1 MEYQKIA
8 NVIDDT
14 SNQPFKFRTRNWV
27 EINDESIGA
36 YNVNSQIKFKTTML
50 KSSLCDYSDAC
61 ILVKGTISAINT
73 AAAGAALNNNDRKV
87 IFKNC
92 ARFTNCISEINNTQ
106 IDNAKDIDIVMSMY
120 NLIEYSDN
128 YAKTTGSLWQYCKD
142 IPARDANDEITEF
155 RRGNTTDSFNFKA
168 KMTGQTGDDG
178 TKDVERMLLL
188 KHLSNFW
195 RTLEMP
201 LINCEVS
208 LILTWSSTCVLIA
221 TNIPNQIAT
230 FAITDAKLY
239 VPVVTL
245 STQENT
251 KFLQQLKLG
260 FKRVINWNKYLS
272 KPELL
277 AQNKNLNHLIEPSF
291 QGVNRLFVLAFEND
305 DDRTSDEKYYLPT
318 IEIKDYNIMINGEN
332 FFDQPIKNNKV
343 TYENIR
349 KIATG
354 QGDDYTTGCLL
365 DYSYFAN
372 TYKMIAVDLSKQQ
385 ALDADPRA
393 IQQINFTANLDRA
406 GNTRVY
412 FILEEAKETILDFSQ
427 GTVKVL

>member
-8 NVIDDT
+8 NLIDDT
-14 SNQPFKFRTRNWV
+14 SNQPSKFRTRNWV
-27 EINDESIGA
+27 EINDESRGA

-50 KSSLCDYSDAC
+50 KSSFCDYSDAY
-61 ILVKGTISAINT
+61 ILVKGTITINGR
-73 AAAGAALNNNDRKV
+73 GADVATRQADERNKGV
-87 IFKNC
+87 SFKNC
-92 ARFTNCISEINNTQ
+92 APFINCISEINNTQ
-106 IDNAKDIDIVMSMY
+106 IDNSKDIDIVMPNY

-128 YAKTTGSLWQYCKD
+128 YAKTSGSLWQYFINEPDDNNIEDSKSFKSKIKITGKTLNNNNNVKD
-142 IPARDANDEITEF
+142 IEII
-155 RRGNTTDSFNFKA
+155 
-168 KMTGQTGDDG
+168 
-178 TKDVERMLLL
+178 VPL
-188 KHLSNFW
+188 KYLSNFW

-201 LINCEVS
+201 LINCEVN
-208 LILTWSSTCVLIA
+208 LILTWSSTCVI
-221 TNIPNQIAT
+221 TNSNGAVA
-230 FAITDAKLY
+230 FAITDTKLY

-251 KFLQQLKLG
+251 KLLQQLKSG
-260 FKRVINWNKYLS
+260 FKRVINWNKYLL

-277 AQNKNLNHLIEPSF
+277 AQIPNLNHLVEPSF
-291 QGVNRLFVLAFEND
+291 QGVNRIFVLAFEND
-305 DDRTSDEKYYLPT
+305 NHRTIHDRYYLPNV
-318 IEIKDYNIMINGEN
+318 EIKDYNIMINGKN

-365 DYSYFAN
+365 DYPYFAD

-385 ALDADPRA
+385 ALDASPRA

-412 FILEEAKETILDFSQ
+412 FILEEAK
-427 GTVKVL
+427 

>member
-1 MEYQKIA
+1 M
-8 NVIDDT
+8 
-14 SNQPFKFRTRNWV
+14 P
-27 EINDESIGA
+27 
-36 YNVNSQIKFKTTML
+36 
-50 KSSLCDYSDAC
+50 
-61 ILVKGTISAINT
+61 
-73 AAAGAALNNNDRKV
+73 
-87 IFKNC
+87 
-92 ARFTNCISEINNTQ
+92 
-106 IDNAKDIDIVMSMY
+106 MY

-142 IPARDANDEITEF
+142 IPARNNGAIVIFAEN
-155 RRGNTTDSFNFKA
+155 NLTDSFNFKV
-168 KMTGQTGDDG
+168 KITGQTGDVG
-178 TKDVERMLLL
+178 TKDVEIMVPL
-188 KHLSNFW
+188 KYLSSFW

-201 LINCEVS
+201 LINCEFN
-208 LILTWSSTCVLIA
+208 LILTWSSTFVLTA
-221 TNIPNQIAT
+221 TKVQNQNAT
-230 FAITDAKLY
+230 FTITDTKLY

-245 STQENT
+245 SIQENT
-251 KFLQQLKLG
+251 KFFQQLKSG

-277 AQNKNLNHLIEPSF
+277 AQNPNLNHLVEPSF
-291 QGVNRLFVLAFEND
+291 QGVSRLFVLAFEND
-305 DDRTSDEKYYLPT
+305 DDRTSSDEYYLP
-318 IEIKDYNIMINGEN
+318 IVEIKDYNIMINGEN

-343 TYENIR
+343 TYDNVR

-365 DYSYFAN
+365 DYSYFAD

-406 GNTRVY
+406 GNTRGY